1 MTSPIT
7 LYETNFEVF
16 VFKAHLFQIDAFR
29 FKYLFRMKRG
39 GRLAKQDDGVL
50 LSLAFCLKE
59 ALKLIVRDCPA
70 CFQMG

>member
-1 MTSPIT
+1 
-7 LYETNFEVF
+7 
-16 VFKAHLFQIDAFR
+16 
-29 FKYLFRMKRG
+29 MKRG

-59 ALKLIVRDCPA
+59 ALKLTVRNCLA